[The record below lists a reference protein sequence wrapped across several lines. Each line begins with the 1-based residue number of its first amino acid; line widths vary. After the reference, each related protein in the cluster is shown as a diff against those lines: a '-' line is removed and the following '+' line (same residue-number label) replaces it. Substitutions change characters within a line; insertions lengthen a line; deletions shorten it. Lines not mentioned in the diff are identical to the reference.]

1 MSYLQFHYHP
11 SDSHDKLS
19 SYNVININQLQPG
32 LYSYQVTGYSHLFDS
47 NDKQIGHVTKNI
59 IAEQVDEGNTL
70 VTETGTFYF
79 DLLGGNINYVLSY
92 PYSGPISTN
101 LYANNASYFTK
112 VVTGA
117 GVLFNKVGNNIA
129 IDVERDGQ
137 RNVTIQL

>member
-11 SDSHDKLS
+11 VGTHDTLS
-19 SYNVININQLQPG
+19 GSNIININILQPG

-59 IAEQVDEGNTL
+59 IAQQVDEGNTL

-79 DLLGGNINYVLSY
+79 DLLGGNINYILSY
-92 PYSGPISTN
+92 SYSGPISTN
-101 LYANNASYFTK
+101 LYANNSSYFTK

-117 GVLFNKVGNNIA
+117 GSLFNKVGNNIA
-129 IDVERDGQ
+129 INVANDGQ
-137 RNVTIQL
+137 RNVTVQL